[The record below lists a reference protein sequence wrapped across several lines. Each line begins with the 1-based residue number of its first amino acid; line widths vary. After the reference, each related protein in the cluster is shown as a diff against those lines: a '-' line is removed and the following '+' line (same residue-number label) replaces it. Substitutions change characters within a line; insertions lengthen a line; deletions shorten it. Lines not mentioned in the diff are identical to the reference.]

1 MSKKK
6 VSIKLYLNDKVKPHK
21 VAGKEYYPVYVRLTY
36 DRKNTMFKL
45 ADKNGGGVTI
55 SKNLQN
61 IDEYLTIENFF
72 EKHSYFPDFQAL
84 LAYELELMGEENFQ
98 VKGFGD
104 RVQNIYLQPVY
115 SVLKLH
121 DIFFD
126 LLHGYLNKE
135 KEIKKVWNATANVYN
150 PFRLYHMAKFDRP
163 NLYSTM
169 PDVQKQVVSTAVLF
183 WMFCAENPSKIE
195 GLTAEKWIT
204 GDHQARFLTFTNHQ
218 LKRKAGTV
226 TDYRQQDFFN
236 DFIPPFDT
244 GDKHLN
250 VINLRLKQAVMANM

>member
-21 VAGKEYYPVYVRLTY
+21 VAGIEHYPVYVRVTY

-45 ADKNGGGVTI
+45 ADKDGGGVTI

-61 IDEYLTIENFF
+61 IDEYLTLENFF
-72 EKHSYFPDFQAL
+72 EKHSYFPDFQSL
-84 LAYELELMGEENFQ
+84 LAYELELVGEDNFQ

-115 SVLKLH
+115 SVLKLN

-126 LLHGYLNKE
+126 LLNGYLNEE
-135 KEIKKVWNATANVYN
+135 KEIRKIWNATANVYN

-163 NLYSTM
+163 ELYSTI
-169 PDVQKQVVSTAVLF
+169 PDVHKQVVSTAVLF
-183 WMFCAENPSKIE
+183 WLFCEENPLKIE

-204 GDHQARFLTFTNHQ
+204 GDYQARFLTFANSQ
-218 LKRKAGTV
+218 IKDKPEAI
-226 TDYRQQDFFN
+226 TDYKQQDFFD
-236 DFIPPFDT
+236 DFTPPFSNSDN
-244 GDKHLN
+244 HLN
-250 VINLRLKQAVMANM
+250 VINLRLKQAVMADM